1 MAIAKPPIAILM
13 AVYEPRL
20 DWLEEQLKS
29 LNAQSYKNLRLYI
42 RDDCSPTVPLEEI
55 EACVA
60 RCVDAFP
67 WELKRNEENLGSNIT
82 FERLTQEAE
91 GTYFA
96 YCDQDDIW
104 LPEKLEILEEE
115 LETSGAQLACSD
127 MFIIDGQGRQTA
139 ESITQVRRHH
149 RFRSGGDLAP
159 GLLVSNFVTG
169 CTMLV
174 RAQTAKAAVPFCPY
188 MVHDHYLA
196 LYAATKGEIR
206 SLSQRLIRYRI
217 HGGNQTGLL
226 ASVTDRESYGRVRI
240 QTMLDRL
247 EWLQGNLPCDEMT
260 KGAIDDGV
268 LWTQARQSNWAGRGG
283 KGTIWKYR
291 HFSVLASLF
300 EILGNRL
307 PRPIF
312 QVFITLGKR
321 NII

>member
-1 MAIAKPPIAILM
+1 MATAKPRIAILM
-13 AVYEPRL
+13 AVYDPRL
-20 DWLEEQLKS
+20 DWLEEQLQS
-29 LNAQSYKNLRLYI
+29 LNDQTYENLRLYI

-55 EACVA
+55 QACVA

-104 LPEKLEILEEE
+104 FPEKLEILERE
-115 LETSGAQLACSD
+115 LTESGAQLACSD
-127 MFIIDGQGRQTA
+127 MRIIDGQGRQTA

-149 RFRSGGDLAP
+149 KFRSGGGLAP

-169 CTMLV
+169 CTTLA
-174 RAQTAKAAVPFCPY
+174 RAQTAKAAVPFCPH

-206 SLSQRLIRYRI
+206 SLPQCLIRYRI

-226 ASVTDRESYGRVRI
+226 AGVTDKESYGRVRI
-240 QTMLDRL
+240 LAMLERL
-247 EWLQGNLPCDEMT
+247 EWLQANLPCDEQT
-260 KGAIDDGV
+260 KRAIDDGV
-268 LWTQARQSNWAGRGG
+268 LWAQARRSNWAGRGG
-283 KGTIWKYR
+283 KRTIWKYR
-291 HFSVLASLF
+291 RFSVFASLF

-307 PRPIF
+307 PKPIF